1 MNTEA
6 LKNLLYRMAD
16 DELLSGHQMS
26 QWCGTAP
33 LLEEDLAFSSIAQD
47 KLGHALQN
55 YTMLEALGEVDPD
68 TNGFRRSADKF
79 TCCHFVQL
87 PIGDYAFSLVRQ
99 FLFDNAEYLRYQ
111 MLKNSSYT
119 PLAQFSGKAV
129 GELRYHVMH
138 GDEWI
143 KKLANSTDEALLKIQ
158 KALDYAIPYTLGI
171 FEITSFENNIISEG
185 IFEGEEVLKSKWIEK
200 IDSIISETQLKQIDW
215 KSVEAKNGGRK
226 GVHTE
231 YLAPTLLEM
240 GEVIN
245 SESAEIDW

>member
-1 MNTEA
+1 MNTKA
-6 LKNLLYRMAD
+6 IKDLLYRMAD

-55 YTMLEALGEVDPD
+55 FKMLEALGEVDPD
-68 TNGFRRSADKF
+68 TNGFRRSADNF
-79 TCCHFVQL
+79 TCCQFVEL

-99 FLFDNAEYLRYQ
+99 FLFDNSEYIRYE

-119 PLAQFSGKAV
+119 PLAEFSHKAV

-143 KKLANSTDEALLKIQ
+143 KKLANSTEEALQKIQ
-158 KALDYAIPYTLGI
+158 NAFDLAIPYSLGI
-171 FEITSFENNIISEG
+171 FEKTINENDIISEG
-185 IFEGEEVLKSKWIEK
+185 IFEGEDLLKSKWIEK
-200 IDSIISETQLKQIDW
+200 VNSIISQTQLKQINW
-215 KSVEAKNGGRK
+215 ESVESVNGGRT
-226 GVHTE
+226 GSHTE
-231 YLAPTLLEM
+231 HLAPTLTEM
-240 GEVIN
+240 SEVIN
-245 SESAEIDW
+245 SETAEIDW

>member
-6 LKNLLYRMAD
+6 LKDLLYKMAD

-55 YTMLEALGEVDPD
+55 YTMLHLMGEVDPD

-79 TCCHFVQL
+79 KCCQFVQL

-99 FLFDNAEYLRYQ
+99 FLFDNSEFIRYQ
-111 MLKNSSYT
+111 MLRNSSYT
-119 PLAQFSGKAV
+119 PLAQFSNKAV

-158 KALDYAIPYTLGI
+158 NALDYAIPYALGI
-171 FEITSFENNIISEG
+171 FETCPNEVNIISEG
-185 IFEGEEVLKSKWIEK
+185 FFEGEEELKLRWIEK
-200 IDSIISETQLKQIDW
+200 INSIISETQLKQIDW
-215 KSVEAKNGGRK
+215 DSVTPINGGRK
-226 GVHTE
+226 GNHTE
-231 YLAPTLLEM
+231 HLAPILIEM

-245 SESAEIDW
+245 SESPEIDW

>member
-6 LKNLLYRMAD
+6 IKDLLYRIAD
-16 DELLSGHQMS
+16 DELISGHQMS

-55 YTMLEALGEVDPD
+55 FKMLEELGEVDPD
-68 TNGFRRSADKF
+68 TNGFRRSVDKF
-79 TCCHFVQL
+79 RCCQMVQL

-99 FLFDNAEYLRYQ
+99 FLFDNAEFIRYE

-119 PLAQFSGKAV
+119 PLAQFSAKAV

-143 KKLANSTDEALLKIQ
+143 KKLATATDEALKKIQ
-158 KALDYAIPYTLGI
+158 KSLDELAPFALGM
-171 FEITSFENNIISEG
+171 FEKSELENEIISKG
-185 IFEGEEVLKSKWIEK
+185 FFVGEDELKSKWIEK
-200 IDSIISETQLKQIDW
+200 VNSIISQTKLKPINWD
-215 KSVEAKNGGRK
+215 SVEPVNGGRFGNHSK
-226 GVHTE
+226 
-231 YLAPTLLEM
+231 YLAPTLAEM

-245 SESAEIDW
+245 SEPAEIDW

>member
-1 MNTEA
+1 
-6 LKNLLYRMAD
+6 MAD
-16 DELLSGHQMS
+16 DELVSGHQMS

-55 YTMLEALGEVDPD
+55 FKFLNELGEVDPD
-68 TNGFRRSADKF
+68 TNGFRRSADNFKC
-79 TCCHFVQL
+79 TQFVEL

-99 FLFDNAEYLRYQ
+99 FLFDNAEFIRYT

-119 PLAQFSGKAV
+119 PLAQFAGKVV

-143 KKLANSTDEALLKIQ
+143 RKLANSTEEAHEKIQ
-158 KALDYAIPYTLGI
+158 DAFNTAIPYSLGL
-171 FEITSFENNIISEG
+171 FETTDKENDIISDG
-185 IFEGEEVLKSKWIEK
+185 IFEGEENLKSKWIEK
-200 IDSIISETQLKQIDW
+200 IDSVIAQTNLNKIDW
-215 KSVEAKNGGRK
+215 NSVQPIIGGRSGK
-226 GVHTE
+226 HTE
-231 YLAPTLLEM
+231 YLKPMLEEM

-245 SESAEIDW
+245 SEPADIDW